1 MNVTQSLPP
10 QSRNIEKDDKSF
22 IFLCMF
28 TKSKKANAV
37 IIIESL
43 LSSRYSGS
51 CQNFLYILLLPWN
64 YL

>member
-1 MNVTQSLPP
+1 MNMTQSLPP

-28 TKSKKANAV
+28 TKSKKKKNAV
-37 IIIESL
+37 IITESL

-51 CQNFLYILLLPWN
+51 CQNFLYILLLP
-64 YL
+64 